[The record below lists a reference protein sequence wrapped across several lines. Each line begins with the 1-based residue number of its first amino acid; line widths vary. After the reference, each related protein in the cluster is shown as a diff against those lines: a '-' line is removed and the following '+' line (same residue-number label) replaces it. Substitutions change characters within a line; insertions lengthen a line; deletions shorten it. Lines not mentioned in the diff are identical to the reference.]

1 MTMKGLKVSLF
12 ALATVGLITFESCK
26 KYEEGPGLSF
36 RSRAERVAN
45 TWRVAKYLEGGIDVT
60 NDESAYPNGN
70 WTFEKEGDLSVSTTV
85 LGIMVTANGTWDFTS
100 NDEKISYTFTGGGS
114 TTTGEAQILM
124 LKEKEM
130 WLKDEM
136 GNDDPSDD
144 KEYHFLP
151 N

>member
-1 MTMKGLKVSLF
+1 MKQLKISLF
-12 ALATVGLITFESCK
+12 AFAAVGLIAMESCK

-70 WTFEKEGDLSVSTTV
+70 WIFEKEGDLSVSTTV
-85 LGIMVTANGTWDFTS
+85 LGIMVTATGTWDFAS
-100 NDEKISYTFTGGGS
+100 NDEVISYIFSGGGN

-130 WLKDEM
+130 WLRDEM